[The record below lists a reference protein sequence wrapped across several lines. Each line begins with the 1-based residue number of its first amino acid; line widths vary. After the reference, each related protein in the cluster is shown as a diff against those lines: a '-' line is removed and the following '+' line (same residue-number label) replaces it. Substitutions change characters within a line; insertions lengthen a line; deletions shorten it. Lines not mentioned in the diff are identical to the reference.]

1 MTDHTPGITLLG
13 LGPGDPAL
21 LTRQAWQV
29 LQTAT
34 EVYLRTRQHPTVE
47 GFPPSLQVHTF
58 DEFYQRGESFEQVY
72 ENIVQQVLELGK
84 RPQGVIYA
92 VPGHPYVAEATCPE
106 ISRRARQEGLPV
118 RLIEGL
124 SFIDA
129 AFSALELDPLPHT
142 VILDALELA
151 QRHVPPFPP
160 DAPALVA
167 QVYSREIA
175 ADVKLTLMEVYPD
188 EHPIRLVHAAGTA
201 QARVEDLPL
210 YALDRSQFTG
220 LLTTLYVPPLAPA
233 TSFESFQEVI
243 AHLRAP
249 DGCPWDREQTHRSL
263 RAYLLEETYEVLAAL
278 DSGDVSS
285 LREELGD
292 LLLQI
297 VLHAQIASE
306 EGEFRLSDM
315 LQQVNAK
322 LVYRHPHVFGD
333 TQVEGVEHV
342 LVNWERLKAQEKEKN
357 GQSHASLLSGV
368 PLALPALVQAE
379 QYQRRAARVG
389 FQWPTLQPVLDKAQE
404 ELQEVRQAQSAEER
418 LREVGDLLFAVVNLA
433 RTLEADAENA
443 LREAN
448 ARFRGRFEFIEQAA
462 RQQGIAVSDLSI
474 EQMLALWQQAKQ
486 DSALP
491 GSAHPSSQEAA

>member
-1 MTDHTPGITLLG
+1 
-13 LGPGDPAL
+13 
-21 LTRQAWQV
+21 
-29 LQTAT
+29 
-34 EVYLRTRQHPTVE
+34 
-47 GFPPSLQVHTF
+47 
-58 DEFYQRGESFEQVY
+58 
-72 ENIVQQVLELGK
+72 
-84 RPQGVIYA
+84 
-92 VPGHPYVAEATCPE
+92 
-106 ISRRARQEGLPV
+106 
-118 RLIEGL
+118 
-124 SFIDA
+124 
-129 AFSALELDPLPHT
+129 
-142 VILDALELA
+142 
-151 QRHVPPFPP
+151 
-160 DAPALVA
+160 VA

-175 ADVKLTLMEVYPD
+175 AEVKVTLMEVYPD